1 MFIIPRQYSI
11 MDKTMLVGFNAKEGQ
26 KLLYKLDQSGLKVTS
41 AFWCYMDEYE
51 RYRLV
56 IVTPFFDKH
65 GVRKTYEKIQK
76 VLRSNE
82 DIDLSLETVL
92 VMSPDARLNKA
103 MRTKFRTGTGISG
116 IRLTGNV
123 IDGTYIEDAYLYRVN

>member
-1 MFIIPRQYSI
+1 
-11 MDKTMLVGFNAKEGQ
+11 MDKTILVGFDVEEGE
-26 KLLYKLDQSGLKVTS
+26 KLLNKLDQTGLEITS

-56 IVTPFFDKH
+56 IATPSFDKY
-65 GVRKTYEKIQK
+65 GIRKTYEKIQK

-92 VMSPDARLNKA
+92 VLSPNDRLNKA
-103 MRTKFRTGTGISG
+103 MRTKFSTGPGISG

-123 IDGTYIEDAYLYRVN
+123 IDGIYIEDAYIYRIN